1 MITIVFSH
9 KTYSD
14 NKLKIK
20 RIIKKYG
27 MSWDDKKSGWVNEA
41 TGDGVYIDKSVIEM
55 IMEDTFTE
63 NQPMTLFV
71 ESKDD
76 AFLKE
81 LEAMC
86 KELGGQFIRGGATPV
101 RPPAQA
107 APAKKV
113 AFPAP
118 HKDIFMRLNMRDA
131 SSCTTPELRQ
141 KAYEDLKNIS
151 GRWERRKKQLLA
163 EYQKMGLKKDTID
176 SMLHRE
182 EIAFRKNNAC
192 WVTGE
197 FPADGGQK
205 AE

>member
-1 MITIVFSH
+1 MITIVFPH

-27 MSWDDKKSGWVNEA
+27 MSWDDRKSGWVNEA
-41 TGDGVYIDKSVIEM
+41 TGDGVYIDRSVIEM

-71 ESKDD
+71 ESRDE

-86 KELGGQFIRGGATPV
+86 EELGGQFILGGATPV
-101 RPPAQA
+101 R
-107 APAKKV
+107 APAHEAKKAV
-113 AFPAP
+113 ASPVT
-118 HKDIFMRLNMRDA
+118 HKDIFMRLNIRDA
-131 SSCTTPELRQ
+131 SGCATPEFRE
-141 KAYEDLKNIS
+141 KAYEDLKDIS
-151 GRWERRKKQLLA
+151 GRWERRKRQLLI
-163 EYQKMGLKKDTID
+163 EYKKMGLKKDVID

-182 EIAFRKNNAC
+182 EIAFRKSNAC

-197 FPADGGQK
+197 FPADGGQN
-205 AE
+205 A